1 MADEELERPPSTG
14 PYEYRGDDKHVTSG
28 SEFSSMSDS
37 SRRESPGPVFGVN
50 LDERSLLERV
60 DSALNRTAKDKK
72 VKQPSVEEP
81 EKGPPLQKGVYIFPN
96 GDKYDGEYSQSDTG
110 VLERNGVGTHT
121 TKDGVVYTGRWVQDK
136 MSGQGKL
143 VHPSGAVY
151 DGEFYNNTFHGRG
164 KYIWPDGSFYEGN
177 WEENKMEGDGEFI
190 DTEGQ
195 TWTGTFRH
203 RAAPGLRFKLNLEI

>member
-14 PYEYRGDDKHVTSG
+14 PFEYRSDDKHVTSG

-60 DSALNRTAKDKK
+60 DSALNRT
-72 VKQPSVEEP
+72 
-81 EKGPPLQKGVYIFPN
+81 GPPLQKGVYIFPN